1 MRLHSR
7 LLVLFLVALALPA
20 TALRGQTGANLD
32 EDEQDKLREA
42 QEPAE
47 RIGVYL
53 DLLQTRLDRFETHRR
68 NPADPRYDTGSYLD
82 DQLVDFIALNDELKN
97 WIELQFERGGDMRPG
112 LRALLERGARQLT
125 ELRGVQQ
132 SPGPLASQFGDS
144 LRDAID
150 QLSDTLDGATK
161 ALAEQ
166 EKKFGQLKREEKA
179 EVKASKERLKEERQR
194 TKQEK
199 KLRKQQR
206 KAKVPG
212 EIDEN

>member
-1 MRLHSR
+1 MRLLLR
-7 LLVLFLVALALPA
+7 LLFLVPLALPV
-20 TALRGQTGANLD
+20 TGLLGQTGANLD

-42 QEPAE
+42 QDPAE
-47 RIGVYL
+47 RIDVYL
-53 DLLQTRLDRFETHRR
+53 DLLQTRLERFETHRK

-82 DQLVDFIALNDELKN
+82 DQLVDYVALNDELKN
-97 WIELQFERGGDMRPG
+97 WIELQFERTGDMRKG
-112 LRALLERGARQLT
+112 LRSLLERGTHQLT
-125 ELRGVQQ
+125 ELRGIQQ
-132 SPGPLASQFGDS
+132 APGAFAAQFGDS

-179 EVKASKERLKEERQR
+179 EAQASKQREKEEKQR
-194 TKQEK
+194 TKKEK

-212 EIDEN
+212 EIDDN